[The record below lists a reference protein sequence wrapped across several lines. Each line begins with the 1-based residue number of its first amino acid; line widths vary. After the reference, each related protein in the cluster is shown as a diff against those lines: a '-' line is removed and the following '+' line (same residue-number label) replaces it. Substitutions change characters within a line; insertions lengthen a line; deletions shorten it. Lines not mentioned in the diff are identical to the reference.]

1 MPGSPSQPFSFDR
14 IFNPEA
20 KQKDVYR
27 EVAELVQSAMDGY
40 RVCILSYGQS
50 GSGKTHTMTGYANQ
64 GQSDQQGIIPRSMT
78 DILKQ
83 SRAMLTSGWM
93 DVSVSVSVVEL
104 YNEELRDLLDG
115 EVAGTSISQTHKKYK
130 INRVNSRVVVSGLTA
145 VPIDTSDLE
154 AGMRHF
160 EALLAQSSAA
170 RTTASTGMNEASSRS
185 HLIVMIEIQ
194 GKHSDGMTLMQG
206 GLRLCDLAGSERL
219 DRTGNLNDATR
230 LKESVNINKS
240 LSCLSEVLLALHNKA
255 AHIPYRNSKLTM
267 LLQDCLSGDGKTL
280 MFVNV
285 SPTLASAHETL
296 CSLRFA
302 SQANQVELGK
312 ANKHIFTIVQ
322 QPAIEPPVPAAPLL
336 TNSSA
341 ARSLTSACAMEKPSS
356 RRNSCISAEAQSISL
371 RSKSEGSI
379 HLSTLLK
386 GDRSSPEG
394 KGKKLASGVKEGVCA
409 MKGSSHEL
417 LNASISSSVEDR
429 CGEMDNNSHGMSLQA
444 DSDSILSEPKSI
456 NSYALKTLSD
466 GERNKRANLPPFSPN
481 ERRPNL
487 TAAVR
492 MNLAANRRMSQVGV
506 MEVIT
511 NKRKRDV
518 VDSPSTKENQNAV
531 GSILSSGA
539 VRSRFNL
546 RSASSDAV
554 VYSTAQVVS
563 RKGRI
568 EGTTSGVV
576 KGVKAMWRQ

>member
-1 MPGSPSQPFSFDR
+1 
-14 IFNPEA
+14 
-20 KQKDVYR
+20 
-27 EVAELVQSAMDGY
+27 
-40 RVCILSYGQS
+40 
-50 GSGKTHTMTGYANQ
+50 MTGYANQ

-154 AGMRHF
+154 AGMRQF

-194 GKHSDGMTLMQG
+194 GKSSAARTTASTGMNEASSRSHLIVMIEIQGKHSDGVTLMQG

-285 SPTLASAHETL
+285 SPTLASAQETI

-302 SQANQVELGK
+302 DQARAVELGK
-312 ANKHIFTIVQ
+312 ATKNVFTLLSSPTSPSL
-322 QPAIEPPVPAAPLL
+322 PAFSPPQSSSTSVASLSPPHVAAALGLRISTDITLESLSTDLSPVSHQVR
-336 TNSSA
+336 SSA
-341 ARSLTSACAMEKPSS
+341 A
-356 RRNSCISAEAQSISL
+356 
-371 RSKSEGSI
+371 
-379 HLSTLLK
+379 
-386 GDRSSPEG
+386 
-394 KGKKLASGVKEGVCA
+394 
-409 MKGSSHEL
+409 
-417 LNASISSSVEDR
+417 
-429 CGEMDNNSHGMSLQA
+429 
-444 DSDSILSEPKSI
+444 
-456 NSYALKTLSD
+456 
-466 GERNKRANLPPFSPN
+466 NK
-481 ERRPNL
+481 
-487 TAAVR
+487 AV
-492 MNLAANRRMSQVGV
+492 
-506 MEVIT
+506 
-511 NKRKRDV
+511 
-518 VDSPSTKENQNAV
+518 
-531 GSILSSGA
+531 
-539 VRSRFNL
+539 
-546 RSASSDAV
+546 
-554 VYSTAQVVS
+554 
-563 RKGRI
+563 
-568 EGTTSGVV
+568 
-576 KGVKAMWRQ
+576 